1 MDNLVPYVSQQLQNP
16 LKHLNFIH
24 KCLGRNLTDEQGYL
38 ASGLQLYGTNDI
50 TIKEN
55 IMVRIQKLTG
65 FKTLNCLFA
74 ECYIPRHKTYFSRSW
89 H

>member
-1 MDNLVPYVSQQLQNP
+1 MDLRKMDNLVPYVSQQLQNP
-16 LKHLNFIH
+16 LRHLNFIH

-55 IMVRIQKLTG
+55 IMVSLQHLIG
-65 FKTLNCLFA
+65 FKILIVFL
-74 ECYIPRHKTYFSRSW
+74 
-89 H
+89 